1 MWSLFPATLTFRS
14 FSKWLERSQMCP
26 EGKIS
31 SVGDTL
37 SDSMNDSWIPDQ
49 PKGRE
54 TREAPKSKLM
64 SGLDNTRLFMSLTAG
79 AGTRCMS
86 LLSSSPSLFLHICGL
101 AEKRKRRREC
111 IEDWFQGCPFQAL
124 IENECSLAST
134 RDSPFDWS
142 ESERQDTSE
151 PHRSRVETRAII
163 QSHSLSQL
171 EHRLTDQEW
180 VSMWRCSRCREWK
193 CWTAMVQSSWI
204 LDFLW
209 QLWTLWMAV
218 WRIQHDF
225 HSWSLDKASKN
236 RKSRDNGKSLLILLL
251 FP

>member
-1 MWSLFPATLTFRS
+1 
-14 FSKWLERSQMCP
+14 MCP

-111 IEDWFQGCPFQAL
+111 IED
-124 IENECSLAST
+124 
-134 RDSPFDWS
+134 
-142 ESERQDTSE
+142 
-151 PHRSRVETRAII
+151 
-163 QSHSLSQL
+163 
-171 EHRLTDQEW
+171 
-180 VSMWRCSRCREWK
+180 
-193 CWTAMVQSSWI
+193 
-204 LDFLW
+204 
-209 QLWTLWMAV
+209 
-218 WRIQHDF
+218 
-225 HSWSLDKASKN
+225 
-236 RKSRDNGKSLLILLL
+236 
-251 FP
+251 